1 MILPSPEFYSKFL
14 YKIFIAGSLVIFLNF
29 SGQAQ
34 VKPSLGGSSKLMN
47 SALAEME
54 KKDFER
60 ANAYFRQIIENNLS
74 IPPEM
79 PYYFAETLF
88 ELGQY
93 DNSLNFLNKYLEING
108 YKGDNYES
116 AKTLETK
123 LKANMAGIYNCKLCD
138 NRGYRYL
145 NCPTCEGKRQIEQAC
160 IYCKTRGVVG
170 CTKCRG
176 SGLVTKKNVFNILE
190 YYECDKCGGEGK
202 HTCPKCM
209 GTLKELSDCRTC
221 RGQGRLLSEE
231 ICDHK
236 PGNQPRHFSTGFEKL
251 KEMSH

>member
-1 MILPSPEFYSKFL
+1 MILIKISDNKIPILWFVFIGLFFL
-14 YKIFIAGSLVIFLNF
+14 LNF
-29 SGQAQ
+29 STAYSQ
-34 VKPSLGGSSKLMN
+34 VKPNLGGSSRLMN
-47 SALAEME
+47 NALAEME
-54 KKDFER
+54 KGDFEK
-60 ANAYFRQIIENNLS
+60 ANAYFRQIIESNLS

-79 PYYFAETLF
+79 PYFFAETLF
-88 ELGQY
+88 QLGQY
-93 DNSLNFLNKYLEING
+93 DNSLNFLKKYLEING
-108 YKGDNYES
+108 YKGDNYEA
-116 AKTLETK
+116 AKSLEAK
-123 LKANMAGIYNCKLCD
+123 LKLSMDSIFTCKLCD

-145 NCPTCEGKRQIEQAC
+145 NCPTCEGERQIQQAC

-176 SGLVTKKNVFNILE
+176 SGLVTKVNVFNIME
-190 YYECDKCGGEGK
+190 YYECDKCSGDGK

-209 GTLKELSDCRTC
+209 GSLRELSDCRTC

-236 PGNQPRHFSTGFEKL
+236 PSNQPRHFSTGFEKL

>member
-1 MILPSPEFYSKFL
+1 MVLIKLGYSSGSIRRVF
-14 YKIFIAGSLVIFLNF
+14 FIGVIFLF
-29 SGQAQ
+29 FASPVFGQ
-34 VKPSLGGSSKLMN
+34 VKPNLGGATRLMN

-54 KKDFER
+54 KGDFEK
-60 ANAYFRQIIENNLS
+60 ANAFFRQIIENNLS

-79 PYYFAETLF
+79 PYFFAETLF
-88 ELGQY
+88 QLGQY
-93 DNSLNFLNKYLEING
+93 DNSLNFLTKYLEING
-108 YKGDNYES
+108 FKGDNYEA
-116 AKTLETK
+116 AKALEAK
-123 LKANMAGIYNCKLCD
+123 LNANMAAIYNCKLCD

-145 NCPTCEGKRQIEQAC
+145 NCSTCEGERQIKQAC
-160 IYCKTRGVVG
+160 MYCKARGMVG

-176 SGLVTKKNVFNILE
+176 SGLVTKKNVFNIVE
-190 YYECDKCGGEGK
+190 YYECEKCSGDGK

-209 GTLKELSDCRTC
+209 GNLKELSDCRTC

-251 KEMSH
+251 K

>member
-1 MILPSPEFYSKFL
+1 MNFISPES
-14 YKIFIAGSLVIFLNF
+14 IFHILLKVSLTGALLIIMVF
-29 SGQAQ
+29 SGFSQ
-34 VKPSLGGSSKLMN
+34 VKPNLGGSTKLMN

-54 KKDFER
+54 KRDYEK
-60 ANAYFRQIIENNLS
+60 ANTYFRQIIENNLS

-79 PYYFAETLF
+79 PYFFAETLF

-108 YKGDNYES
+108 YKGDNYEA
-116 AKTLETK
+116 AKVLEAK
-123 LKANMAGIYNCKLCD
+123 LKSNMASIYNCKLCD

-145 NCPTCEGKRQIEQAC
+145 NCPTCEGEKQIEQAC
-160 IYCKTRGVVG
+160 MYCRARGMVG
-170 CTKCRG
+170 CVKCRG
-176 SGLVTKKNVFNILE
+176 TGLVTKKNVFNILE
-190 YYECDKCGGEGK
+190 YYECEKCSGEGK

-209 GTLKELSDCRTC
+209 GSLKELSDCRTC

-236 PGNQPRHFSTGFEKL
+236 PSNQPRYFNGFEKL
-251 KEMSH
+251 KELSH

>member
-1 MILPSPEFYSKFL
+1 MVLIKLGYSSDSILRVFL
-14 YKIFIAGSLVIFLNF
+14 IGVIFLF
-29 SGQAQ
+29 FASPVFAQ
-34 VKPSLGGSSKLMN
+34 VKPNLGGSTRLMN

-54 KKDFER
+54 KGDYEK

-79 PYYFAETLF
+79 PYFFAETLF
-88 ELGQY
+88 QLGQY
-93 DNSLNFLNKYLEING
+93 DNSLNFLTKYLEING
-108 YKGDNYES
+108 YKGDNYEA

-123 LKANMAGIYNCKLCD
+123 LKANMAAIYNCKLCD

-145 NCPTCEGKRQIEQAC
+145 NCPTCEGERQIEQAC
-160 IYCKTRGVVG
+160 MYCKTRGMVG

-176 SGLVTKKNVFNILE
+176 SGLVTKKNVFNIVE
-190 YYECDKCGGEGK
+190 YYECEKCSGDGK

-209 GTLKELSDCRTC
+209 GSLKEMSDCRTC
-221 RGQGRLLSEE
+221 KGQGRLLSEE

-236 PGNQPRHFSTGFEKL
+236 PGTQPRHFSTGFEKL

>member
-1 MILPSPEFYSKFL
+1 MVLIKLGYSSDSILRVF
-14 YKIFIAGSLVIFLNF
+14 FIGVIFLF
-29 SGQAQ
+29 FASPVFAQ
-34 VKPSLGGSSKLMN
+34 VKPNLGGSTRLMN

-54 KKDFER
+54 KGDYEK

-79 PYYFAETLF
+79 PYFFAETLF
-88 ELGQY
+88 QLGQY
-93 DNSLNFLNKYLEING
+93 DNSLNFLTKYLEING
-108 YKGDNYES
+108 FKGDNYEA
-116 AKTLETK
+116 AKDLEAK
-123 LKANMAGIYNCKLCD
+123 LKTSMAEIYNCKLCD

-145 NCPTCEGKRQIEQAC
+145 NCPTCEGERQIEQAC
-160 IYCKTRGVVG
+160 MYCKTRGMVG

-176 SGLVTKKNVFNILE
+176 SGLVTKKNVFNIVE
-190 YYECDKCGGEGK
+190 YYECEKCSGDGK

-209 GTLKELSDCRTC
+209 GSLKEMSDCRTC

-231 ICDHK
+231 ICNHK
-236 PGNQPRHFSTGFEKL
+236 PSNQPRYFNGFEKL

>member
-1 MILPSPEFYSKFL
+1 MILIKLINTNSILRFLCLGLFILSHISP
-14 YKIFIAGSLVIFLNF
+14 AF
-29 SGQAQ
+29 SQ
-34 VKPSLGGSSKLMN
+34 VKPSLGGSSRLMN
-47 SALAEME
+47 SALAEMGKGDYE
-54 KKDFER
+54 K

-108 YKGDNYES
+108 FKGDNYEA
-116 AKTLETK
+116 AKSLEAK
-123 LKANMAGIYNCKLCD
+123 LKSNMASIYNCKLCD
-138 NRGYRYL
+138 PRGYRYQ
-145 NCPTCEGKRQIEQAC
+145 NCPTCEGERQIEQAC
-160 IYCKTRGVVG
+160 MYCKARGMVG

-176 SGLVTKKNVFNILE
+176 SGLVTNKNVFNILE
-190 YYECDKCGGEGK
+190 YYECDKCSGDGK

-209 GTLKELSDCRTC
+209 GSLKELSDCRTC
-221 RGQGRLLSEE
+221 RGQGRLFSEE

-236 PGNQPRHFSTGFEKL
+236 PGTQPRHFSTGFEKL

>member
-1 MILPSPEFYSKFL
+1 MVLIKLGYISDSILRVF
-14 YKIFIAGSLVIFLNF
+14 FIGVIFLF
-29 SGQAQ
+29 LAPPVFAQ
-34 VKPSLGGSSKLMN
+34 VKPNLGGSTRLMN

-54 KKDFER
+54 KGDYEK

-79 PYYFAETLF
+79 PYFFAETLF
-88 ELGQY
+88 QLGQY
-93 DNSLNFLNKYLEING
+93 DNSLNFLTKYLEING
-108 YKGDNYES
+108 FKGDNYEA
-116 AKTLETK
+116 AKDLEAK
-123 LKANMAGIYNCKLCD
+123 LKTRMAEIYNCKLCD

-145 NCPTCEGKRQIEQAC
+145 NCPTCEGERQIEQAC
-160 IYCKTRGVVG
+160 MYCKARGMVG

-176 SGLVTKKNVFNILE
+176 SGLVTKKNVFNIVE
-190 YYECDKCGGEGK
+190 YYECEKCSGDGK

-209 GTLKELSDCRTC
+209 GSLKEMSDCRTC

-231 ICDHK
+231 ICNHK
-236 PGNQPRHFSTGFEKL
+236 PSNQPRYFNGFEKL